1 MRIDEMP
8 TPLPLQVPANEVSEF
23 LMGFALNFD
32 ARERL
37 DEDKNAFLQECDLS
51 DEARSMLAE
60 PNANTFLGKIHANQV
75 TSALLAVLVLE
86 TVTTD
91 IIVL

>member
-1 MRIDEMP
+1 MRVDEV
-8 TPLPLQVPANEVSEF
+8 TSPLPFHIPANEVSEF
-23 LMGFALNFD
+23 LMGFALDFD

-37 DEDKNAFLQECDLS
+37 DEDKDAFLQECDLS
-51 DEARSMLAE
+51 DEARSMLSE
-60 PNANTFLGKIHANQV
+60 PTANTFLGRIHATEV
-75 TSALLAVLVLE
+75 ALALIVLVLE

>member
-1 MRIDEMP
+1 MRVDEVAN
-8 TPLPLQVPANEVSEF
+8 PLPFHIPANEVSEF
-23 LMGFALNFD
+23 LMGFALDFD

-37 DEDKNAFLQECDLS
+37 DEDKDAFLQECDLS
-51 DEARSMLAE
+51 DEARSMLSE
-60 PNANTFLGKIHANQV
+60 PTANTFLGRIHATEV
-75 TSALLAVLVLE
+75 ALALIVLVLE